1 MRYKNI
7 LQDSINSISNLEVL
21 KETKILIVGASG
33 LIGRFTVDLLMEL
46 NNSLDYNIAIYA
58 VSRNKEYGES
68 IFGNYLENK
77 NFKYI
82 SHDVTKEFDLEVSFD
97 YIINAASNTHPL
109 SYSKDPI
116 GTIMTNVVGFE
127 NVLKLATKSSPKKI
141 VCLSSVEV
149 YGKNVD
155 GTEIFNEDYC
165 GYIDCNTLRA
175 GYPESKRC
183 AEALSQ
189 AYIAQK
195 GLDISI
201 ARLTRCY
208 GPTMKLDDSKAMSQ
222 FLKKGL
228 NKEDIVLKSKGEQI
242 FSYCFV
248 ADAVSG
254 IFTVLLKGKNGEAY
268 NISDNNSIIKLKD
281 LAEYIATLSDTKVIF
296 ELPSNVES
304 KGYSTAKEAVLGV
317 DKILTLGWRA
327 CVDIKSGV
335 KATLE
340 ILEKNNKLSKRNI

>member
-1 MRYKNI
+1 MEYKQI
-7 LQDSINSISNLEVL
+7 LQGSIEGISNIEEL
-21 KETKILIVGASG
+21 KNKKILIVGASG
-33 LIGRFTVDLLMEL
+33 LIGRFMVDLLVEL
-46 NNSLDYNIAIYA
+46 NSSHSYNIDIYA
-58 VSRNKEYGES
+58 VSRNREYGEK
-68 IFGNYLENK
+68 IFSDYIKDEN
-77 NFKYI
+77 FTYI
-82 SHDVTKEFDLEVSFD
+82 SHDVTKEFDLDVVFD

-109 SYSKDPI
+109 AYAQDPI

-127 NVLKLATKSSPKKI
+127 NVLKLATKSAPKKI

-155 GTEIFNEDYC
+155 GTEVFNEDYC

-175 GYPESKRC
+175 GYPEAKRC
-183 AEALSQ
+183 AEALCQ
-189 AYIAQK
+189 AYISQK

-228 NKEDIVLKSKGEQI
+228 NKEDIVLKSKGEQV

-248 ADAVSG
+248 SDAVSG
-254 IFTVLLKGKNGEAY
+254 IFTVLLTGKKGEAY

-281 LAEYIATLSDTKVIF
+281 LALYIASLSNTNVVF
-296 ELPSNVES
+296 ELPSSVES
-304 KGYSTAKEAVLGV
+304 KGYSTAKEAILGI
-317 DKILTLGWRA
+317 DKILSLDWKP
-327 CVDIKSGV
+327 CIDIKRGV
-335 KATLE
+335 KATLD
-340 ILEKNNKLSKRNI
+340 ILENISNK

>member
-1 MRYKNI
+1 MTYREII
-7 LQDSINSISNLEVL
+7 LDSIDNISDI
-21 KETKILIVGASG
+21 ETLRKKNILIVGASG
-33 LIGRFTVDLLMEL
+33 LIGRFAVDLLMEL
-46 NNSLDYNIAIYA
+46 NNNDDYQTGVYA

-68 IFGNYLENK
+68 IFKDYLK
-77 NFKYI
+77 NEYFNYI
-82 SHDVTKEFDLEVSFD
+82 SHDITKEFELNVSFD

-109 SYSKDPI
+109 AYSQDPI
-116 GTIMTNVVGFE
+116 GTIMTNIVGFE
-127 NVLKLATKSSPKKI
+127 NVLKLATESKPKKI

-149 YGKNVD
+149 YGKNND
-155 GTEIFNEDYC
+155 GTEVFDESYC

-175 GYPESKRC
+175 GYPEAKRC

-228 NKEDIVLKSKGEQI
+228 NKEDIVLKSKGEQV

-254 IFTVLLKGKNGEAY
+254 IFTVMLKGEKGEAY

-281 LAEYIATLSDTKVIF
+281 LAAYIAELSSKKVVF
-296 ELPSNVES
+296 ELPNEVES
-304 KGYSTAKEAVLGV
+304 KGYSTAKEAVLSV
-317 DKILTLGWRA
+317 DKIKSLGWIA
-327 CVDIKSGV
+327 KIDIRSGV
-335 KATLE
+335 KNTLD
-340 ILEKNNKLSKRNI
+340 ILGL